1 MTVTFA
7 RLGRWFLAGAAVC
20 AVALVVAL
28 PMLEGTALTATAI
41 TLGVLGANLLIQ
53 GVVWTTLQRRW
64 FGRPAVLRRTARRG
78 TPALAR
84 IAAVRSTTSSIGNE
98 AIPVLDLDV
107 NGRVIRRRVRVPF
120 NHAADVRIGRMLPV
134 RLDPEGSPVI
144 VVEWDAVR

>member
-1 MTVTFA
+1 MTVAFA
-7 RLGRWFLAGAAVC
+7 RLARWFFAGAAVC
-20 AVALVVAL
+20 AVVLVVLL
-28 PMLEGTALTATAI
+28 PVLEGTARTATAI
-41 TLGVLGANLLIQ
+41 AVGVLGANLLIQ

-84 IAAVRSTTSSIGNE
+84 IAGVTSTTSSIGNE

-107 NGRVIRRRVRVPF
+107 NGRLVRRRVRVPF
-120 NHAADVRIGRMLPV
+120 HHAADVRIGRMLPV